1 MEKRITVDMIY
12 QKDFKVKARGYDQQ
26 EVDAFL
32 DEIMEEMERQNKTI
46 DELQAQLKEARQ
58 TVPAFLERK
67 QPAPA
72 PQPQQDGSSI
82 QEVLAMAV
90 KLKNDTMQEAQAKAD
105 AILAEAEQKANERLG
120 GLTEEHE
127 RLTKQVAMLKEAAA
141 DYKQRFES
149 LLQAQ
154 KELLDKSSDLF

>member
-46 DELQAQLKEARQ
+46 DELQTQLKEARQ

-67 QPAPA
+67 QPTPA

-127 RLTKQVAMLKEAAA
+127 RLTKQVSMLKEAAA

>member
-46 DELQAQLKEARQ
+46 DELQTQLKEARQ

-154 KELLDKSSDLF
+154 KELLDKTSVLF

>member
-1 MEKRITVDMIY
+1 
-12 QKDFKVKARGYDQQ
+12 
-26 EVDAFL
+26 
-32 DEIMEEMERQNKTI
+32 
-46 DELQAQLKEARQ
+46 
-58 TVPAFLERK
+58 
-67 QPAPA
+67 
-72 PQPQQDGSSI
+72 
-82 QEVLAMAV
+82 MAV

-105 AILAEAEQKANERLG
+105 AILAEAEQKANERLD

>member
-58 TVPAFLERK
+58 TRPAAPQPM

-90 KLKNDTMQEAQAKAD
+90 KLKNDTIQEAQAKAD
-105 AILAEAEQKANERLG
+105 AILAEAEKKANERLG
-120 GLTEEHE
+120 SLTEEHE

-149 LLQAQ
+149 LLKAQ
-154 KELLDKSSDLF
+154 QEILDKSADLF

>member
-46 DELQAQLKEARQ
+46 DELQTQLKEARQ